1 MNPDHLLQIHA
12 EHIRRSG
19 VLGRSGPLNRLFD
32 FLLERSLSGRVPKEI
47 EIAVDVFGR
56 DASFDV
62 SQDSLVRVYVHKLRR
77 KLDEFYAGAGAGE
90 TARIV
95 IPKGEYRLA
104 IEQVLSPA
112 RTAAPDRPRTRRW
125 LGVLAGAAL
134 GALLAGA
141 AFVALERLDSPRWA
155 GDLADVRRSPVWAPL
170 LEDDRPIYI
179 VVGDYYIF
187 GERDAAGNVHRLV
200 RDFEV
205 NSLEDFERY
214 LQTRPSDAGRYVDL
228 NLAYLPVAS
237 AFAVG
242 EVMAVLAEKRE
253 RIQVRTASNLDPGVF
268 KSAHVVYIGYLSA
281 LGTLGEIVFAG
292 SRFNVGFTYDELV
305 DSLTGTRY
313 VSEAGIP
320 ELQTTRY
327 RDYGYFSTFDGP
339 SGNRHVVIAG
349 TRDEALMHTAESVTR
364 AAELARLADGARRSA
379 DFEALYEV
387 VGVERTNMTGRLL
400 LTSPLDAASIW
411 NSGVASIPDGSEDTA
426 EPPAA
431 RSTPRQ

>member
-1 MNPDHLLQIHA
+1 MNPDHLLQAHA

-77 KLDEFYAGAGAGE
+77 KLDEFYAGAGSAE

-112 RTAAPDRPRTRRW
+112 RPATPERTRRGGW
-125 LGVLAGAAL
+125 RGVLAGVVL
-134 GALLAGA
+134 GALLASA
-141 AFVALERLDSPRWA
+141 AFFALERFDAPRWA
-155 GDLADVRRSPVWAPL
+155 GDLAEVRRSPVWAPL

-187 GERDAAGNVHRLV
+187 GERDSAGYVHRLV
-200 RDFEV
+200 RDFDV

-214 LQTRPSDAGRYVDL
+214 LQSRPSEAGRYVDL

-237 AFAVG
+237 ASAVG
-242 EVMAVLAEKRE
+242 EVMAILAQKRE
-253 RIQVRTASNLDPGVF
+253 RIRVRTASNLDPGVF
-268 KSAHVVYIGYLSA
+268 KTAHVVYIGYLSA

-305 DSLTGTRY
+305 DSRTGTRY
-313 VSEAGIP
+313 VSEAGVP
-320 ELQTTRY
+320 ELRVGRY

-339 SGNRHVVIAG
+339 AGNRHVVIAG

-364 AAELARLADGARRSA
+364 AAELARLVEGAQRRDA
-379 DFEALYEV
+379 FEALYEV

-400 LTSPLDAASIW
+400 LTSPLDTASIW
-411 NSGVASIPDGSEDTA
+411 NSGVASAGADAEDA
-426 EPPAA
+426 VAPPAA
-431 RSTPRQ
+431 RSVPQR